1 MWYDATSAAGVIED
15 PKESRVAGKNGY
27 VAAPVE
33 KTENSGWLYTWSL
46 GMPKTSEHKD
56 AAWAFMSWMTSK
68 EYMKLVGEKF
78 GWERLPPGSR
88 LSTYEI
94 PEYREAAKAFAEPT
108 LDSLRAVDQRKAT
121 VEPVPYIGIQFLGIP
136 EWQDLGTR
144 ISQQISAAIAGRATV
159 DEALDQ
165 SQDYAETLGETY
177 R

>member
-1 MWYDATSAAGVIED
+1 
-15 PKESRVAGKNGY
+15 
-27 VAAPVE
+27 
-33 KTENSGWLYTWSL
+33 
-46 GMPKTSEHKD
+46 
-56 AAWAFMSWMTSK
+56 MSWMTSK
-68 EYMKLVGEKF
+68 EYMKLVGERF

-94 PEYREAAKAFAEPT
+94 PEYREAARAFAEPT
-108 LDSLRAVDQRKAT
+108 LESLRAVDQRKAT
-121 VEPVPYIGIQFLGIP
+121 VEPVPYVGIQFLGIP